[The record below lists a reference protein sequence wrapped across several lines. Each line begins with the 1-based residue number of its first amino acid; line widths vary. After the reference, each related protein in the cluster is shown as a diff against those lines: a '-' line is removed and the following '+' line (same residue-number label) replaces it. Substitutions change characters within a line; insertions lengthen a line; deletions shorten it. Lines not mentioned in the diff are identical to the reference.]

1 VRLVPSHSPYDA
13 GRLLWYLGLHAVP
26 GLESYQA
33 AAGPAGPAY
42 ARVLRLTGG
51 PGVVRLS
58 LAAGG
63 GYDAEL
69 ALTDPA
75 DESEALGQLTHLLD
89 LDGDQARAEAALS
102 ADPLLGP
109 LVAARPGLRPP
120 GSADHV
126 ETLLCTIIG
135 QQVSLA
141 GARTV
146 TGRVVA
152 ALGRPLPGLL
162 ARDGLTHA
170 FPAPDAL
177 AGADPELLPMPRSR
191 GRSLVAVAQAVQ
203 LHGESIASG
212 TPRTAAQ
219 LLGLPGVGPWTAA
232 YLALRAGRDPDVFL
246 PTDLAVR
253 RALERHGLPGDP
265 ASALAAA
272 APWAPHRSLALMHL
286 WFDLLEARAG

>member
-33 AAGPAGPAY
+33 AAGPAY

-69 ALTDPA
+69 ALTEPA

-89 LDGDQARAEAALS
+89 LDGDGARAEAALS

-109 LVAARPGLRPP
+109 LVAARPGLRAP

-135 QQVSLA
+135 QQISLA

-146 TGRVVA
+146 TGRLVA
-152 ALGRPLPGLL
+152 ALGTPLPRLL

-170 FPAPDAL
+170 FPTPDAL
-177 AGADPELLPMPRSR
+177 AGADPEALPMPRAR

-212 TPRTAAQ
+212 TPQTATQ
-219 LLGLPGVGPWTAA
+219 LLLLPGVGPWTAA

-272 APWAPHRSLALMHL
+272 AAWAPHRSLALMHL
-286 WFDLLEARAG
+286 WFDLLEARAA

>member
-26 GLESYQA
+26 GLESYRDA
-33 AAGPAGPAY
+33 TY
-42 ARVLRLTGG
+42 ARVLRLPGG

-69 ALTDPA
+69 GLSDPA
-75 DESEALGQLTHLLD
+75 DEPEALGQLTQLLD
-89 LDGDQARAEAALS
+89 LDGHQAPAEAALA

-135 QQVSLA
+135 QQISLA

-152 ALGRPLPGLL
+152 ALGAPLPGPL

-177 AGADPELLPMPRSR
+177 AGADPEALPMPRSR
-191 GRSLVAVAQAVQ
+191 GRSLVAVAHAVQ

-212 TPRTAAQ
+212 TPQTAAR

-272 APWAPHRSLALMHL
+272 AAWAPYRSLALFHL
-286 WFDLLEARAG
+286 WFDLLESRSG